1 MASKHSNPYLIKWFI
16 WVISTFF
23 QWVFPQQL
31 QKVLW
36 AIEIPHIYR
45 KINTFSGLSTLTF
58 EVDYVKSDSFRVF
71 FSWIEIFS
79 VIWQTNFFLEVLLS
93 LLFVSLSIKS
103 SNSLLA
109 LVNKS
114 IIWGMPKSKS
124 SRTASWTCW
133 TG

>member
-1 MASKHSNPYLIKWFI
+1 MIYLGYFH
-16 WVISTFF
+16 FF
-23 QWVFPQQL
+23 QGVFPQQL

-45 KINTFSGLSTLTF
+45 KINTFSGLPTLTF
-58 EVDYVKSDSFRVF
+58 EVDYVKNDSFRVF

-103 SNSLLA
+103 SNPLLG

-114 IIWGMPKSKS
+114 KICVMPKSQCSTVRKFMNMLD
-124 SRTASWTCW
+124 
-133 TG
+133 GG